1 MKNLVLVIL
10 TAAISIFG
18 YRYYVENYGDPFV
31 MESESALIQE
41 KLQNVSKIV
50 VTEGHFSEVKNIKES
65 KDLLGSYFNP
75 SWLRTHRN
83 VLLVVNTDASISYDL
98 SLLEYELDDATKT
111 LRILSIPEPEI
122 KVNPQMKYLEM
133 NEGFFYSFEEED
145 LNKIRERVEND
156 MREKV
161 EASTMRSNAQ
171 NRLMSELAK
180 FFVLTNSQGW
190 KLEYQGE
197 LVKPLEIFS
206 ESIEGAPVEG

>member
-1 MKNLVLVIL
+1 MKNLFLILITAVLSIL
-10 TAAISIFG
+10 G
-18 YRYYVENYGDPFV
+18 YRYYVQNYGDPFV

-75 SWLRTHRN
+75 SWLKTHRN

-98 SLLEYELDDATKT
+98 SQLDYQIDEANKT

-122 KVNPQMKYLEM
+122 MVNPKMKYLEM
-133 NEGFFYSFEEED
+133 NEGLFYSFEEDD
-145 LNKIRERVEND
+145 LNKIRDRVEED

-161 EASTMRSNAQ
+161 EASTLRSNAQ
-171 NRLMSELAK
+171 NRLMSELSK
-180 FFVLTNSQGW
+180 FFVLTNSKGW

-197 LVKPLEIFS
+197 IIKPLEVFS
-206 ESIEGAPVEG
+206 ERIETVE

>member
-1 MKNLVLVIL
+1 MKNLFLILVTAVLSIL
-10 TAAISIFG
+10 G

-98 SLLEYELDDATKT
+98 SQLDYQLDEANKT

-122 KVNPQMKYLEM
+122 MVNPQMKYLEM
-133 NEGFFYSFEEED
+133 NEGLFYSFEEDD
-145 LNKIRERVEND
+145 LNKIRDRVEED

-161 EASTMRSNAQ
+161 EASTLRSNAQ
-171 NRLMSELAK
+171 NRLMSELSK
-180 FFVLTNSQGW
+180 FFVLTNSKGW

-197 LVKPLEIFS
+197 IIKPLEVFS
-206 ESIEGAPVEG
+206 ERLETVE

>member
-1 MKNLVLVIL
+1 MKNLFLILVTAVLSIL
-10 TAAISIFG
+10 G

-98 SLLEYELDDATKT
+98 SQLDYQLDEANKT

-122 KVNPQMKYLEM
+122 MVNPQMKYLEM
-133 NEGFFYSFEEED
+133 NEGLFYSFEEND
-145 LNKIRERVEND
+145 LNKIRDRVEED

-161 EASTMRSNAQ
+161 EASTLRSNAQ
-171 NRLMSELAK
+171 NRLMSELSK
-180 FFVLTNSQGW
+180 FFVLTNSKGW

-197 LVKPLEIFS
+197 IIKPLEVFS
-206 ESIEGAPVEG
+206 ERLETVE

>member
-1 MKNLVLVIL
+1 MKNLFLILVTAVLSIL
-10 TAAISIFG
+10 G

-75 SWLRTHRN
+75 SWLKTHRN

-98 SLLEYELDDATKT
+98 SQLDYQLDESTRT

-122 KVNPQMKYLEM
+122 MVNPQMKYLEM
-133 NEGFFYSFEEED
+133 NEGLFYSFEEDD
-145 LNKIRERVEND
+145 LNKIRDRVDAD

-171 NRLMSELAK
+171 NRLMSELSK
-180 FFVLTNSQGW
+180 FFVLTNSKGW
-190 KLEYQGE
+190 KLEYEGE
-197 LVKPLEIFS
+197 IIKPLEVFT
-206 ESIEGAPVEG
+206 ERIETVE

>member
-18 YRYYVENYGDPFV
+18 YRYYVDTYGDPFV

-83 VLLVVNTDASISYDL
+83 VLLVVNTDAYISYDL

-111 LRILSIPEPEI
+111 LRILSIPDPEI

-133 NEGFFYSFEEED
+133 NEGFFYSFEEQD

-161 EASTMRSNAQ
+161 EASTMRSNAVA
-171 NRLMSELAK
+171 RSCPK
-180 FFVLTNSQGW
+180 RVS
-190 KLEYQGE
+190 LETCASDPCFPSLKMCTCCE
-197 LVKPLEIFS
+197 
-206 ESIEGAPVEG
+206 ARA